1 MAENA
6 VEEAPEPSTGVS
18 DVETQPAETQVD
30 QSPPSSDEAE
40 STEDL
45 LSVLEDVVKPEHGD
59 SPEPEAEPEA
69 EQAES
74 ATAIADEGVEPV
86 DVRLDESEES
96 EDYKDVPFNKH
107 PRFRQVIQERKE
119 FKQQAEDYREKA
131 GQFDQVIE
139 FMNQNQLTPDEM
151 AEGIRIMALMKN
163 DPMAA
168 KEAMKPHLENLG
180 RYTGEVLPED
190 IESRL
195 SEGYID
201 QETAT
206 ELAQA
211 RMQAEMLKGRE
222 AGLQQQSVEA
232 EQGRIQNAVVSWEN
246 QTRSTDPDFA
256 MKETLISDRVRG
268 MVAERGQPRTVDEG
282 LAMAKEAYESVNDH
296 LRKFAVEPKQP
307 VTPAGGGKVSGT
319 PIPNPTSL
327 QEAMEQAVRR

>member
-6 VEEAPEPSTGVS
+6 VEQEAPEPSTGVS
-18 DVETQPAETQVD
+18 DVEKQPAETPQVD

-45 LSVLEDVVKPEHGD
+45 LSVLEDVVKPQED
-59 SPEPEAEPEA
+59 EPEPTEELAEA
-69 EQAES
+69 
-74 ATAIADEGVEPV
+74 ATAIADEKSEPV
-86 DVRLDESEES
+86 DVRLEQSEEI
-96 EDYKDVPFNKH
+96 EDFKDVPFNKH

-131 GQFDQVIE
+131 SHFDQVVE
-139 FMNQNQLTPDEM
+139 FMNQNHLTPDEM
-151 AEGIRIMALMKN
+151 AEGVRIMALMKS
-163 DPMAA
+163 DPLAA
-168 KEAMKPHLENLG
+168 KEAMQPHLENLG

-195 SEGYID
+195 TEGYID
-201 QETAT
+201 RDTAT

-211 RMQAEMLKGRE
+211 RMQAEILNARE
-222 AGLQQQSVEA
+222 IGMQQQSVEA
-232 EQGRIQNAVVSWEN
+232 EQARIQNAVVSWEG

-268 MVAERGQPRTVDEG
+268 LVAERGQPRTVDEG
-282 LAMAKEAYESVNDH
+282 VSMAKEAYESVNDH
-296 LRKFAVEPKQP
+296 LRKFAGDPKQP
-307 VTPAGGGKVSGT
+307 VTPVGGGKVSGS
-319 PIPNPTSL
+319 PIPAPTSL

>member
-18 DVETQPAETQVD
+18 DVEPQPVEASQVD
-30 QSPPSSDEAE
+30 ESPPSSDETE
-40 STEDL
+40 SPEDL
-45 LSVLEDVVKPEHGD
+45 LSVLEDVVKPKED
-59 SPEPEAEPEA
+59 DPEPAE

-74 ATAIADEGVEPV
+74 VTAIADDESEPV
-86 DVRLDESEES
+86 DVRLDESEET
-96 EDYKDVPFNKH
+96 EDFKDVPFNKH

-119 FKQQAEDYREKA
+119 FKQQAEDYKDKA
-131 GQFDQVIE
+131 GQFDQVID

-151 AEGIRIMALMKN
+151 AEGIKIMALMKN
-163 DPMAA
+163 DPLAA

-195 SEGYID
+195 NEGYID
-201 QETAT
+201 QDTAA

-211 RMQAEMLKGRE
+211 RMQTEMLKGRE
-222 AGLQQQSVEA
+222 VSTQQQSAQA
-232 EQGRIQNAVVSWEN
+232 EQARIQNAVVSWEST
-246 QTRSTDPDFA
+246 TRSTDPDFE
-256 MKETLISDRVRG
+256 MKQTLISDRVRG

-282 LAMAKEAYESVNDH
+282 VAMAKEAYESVNDH
-296 LRKFAVEPKQP
+296 LRKFSVEPKQP
-307 VTPAGGGKVSGT
+307 VTPVGGGKVSGT
-319 PIPNPTSL
+319 PIPAPASL

>member
-18 DVETQPAETQVD
+18 DVHTQPAETQVD
-30 QSPPSSDEAE
+30 QSPPSSDETE

-45 LSVLEDVVKPEHGD
+45 LSVLEDVVKPKED
-59 SPEPEAEPEA
+59 DPEPTE

-74 ATAIADEGVEPV
+74 VTAIAEDQSELV
-86 DVRLDESEES
+86 DVRQDESEDT
-96 EDYKDVPFNKH
+96 EDYKDVPFHKN

-119 FKQQAEDYREKA
+119 FKQQAEDYKEKA
-131 GQFDQVIE
+131 RQFDQVVDV
-139 FMNQNQLTPDEM
+139 MNQNQLTPDDM
-151 AEGIRIMALMKN
+151 AEGIKIMALMKN
-163 DPMAA
+163 DPLAA
-168 KEAMKPHLENLG
+168 KEAIKPHLENLG

-190 IESRL
+190 IQTRL
-195 SEGYID
+195 NEGYID
-201 QETAT
+201 DETAT

-222 AGLQQQSVEA
+222 AGLQQQTVQA

-246 QTRSTDPDFA
+246 QARSTDPDFA

-282 LAMAKEAYESVNDH
+282 LLMAKEAYEAVNDH

-319 PIPNPTSL
+319 PIPSPTSL